1 MIGDVI
7 LSMVGSGPG
16 DPDLLTIA
24 AHRIISDPNAL
35 IVADR
40 LVSPEIIALCEGE
53 VSLISHSK
61 IGMEY

>member
-1 MIGDVI
+1 
-7 LSMVGSGPG
+7 MVGSGPG

-24 AHRIISDPNAL
+24 AHRIISDPDAL

-53 VSLISHSK
+53 VSLNSGSI
-61 IGMEY
+61 I